1 MKQEKGGHFPYNC
14 RGGCFFNVFN
24 LAITGKRFCTKRK
37 DPLFSESF

>member
-1 MKQEKGGHFPYNC
+1 MQQEKRGLFPYNY